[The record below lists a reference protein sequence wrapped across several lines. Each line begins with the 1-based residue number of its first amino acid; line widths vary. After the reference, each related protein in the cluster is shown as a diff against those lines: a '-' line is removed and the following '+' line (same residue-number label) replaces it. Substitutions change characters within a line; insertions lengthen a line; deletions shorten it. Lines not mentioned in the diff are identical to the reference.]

1 MTVIRVRW
9 EKRGGHVHCRLF
21 TARAVN
27 QTFANCGDLVF
38 SVEEWPEVVFKFS
51 CGGIEVLPDTDRG
64 G

>member
-1 MTVIRVRW
+1 MTVIRVRY

-27 QTFANCGDLVF
+27 QTFANCGTLVF
-38 SVEEWPEVVFKFS
+38 SEDEWPDIVLRFRG
-51 CGGIEVLPDTDRG
+51 GGIEVLPDDMG